1 MSCLFVFELQAVP
14 FEWIMIC
21 WRFQLEICSISGWK
35 MLISVFKI
43 SIFLQFN
50 RYVWIVEHVLA
61 RTTKN
66 TLSIWSVEKVYH
78 LFPKYWPNKRCWI
91 FPYHHFASKS
101 KYLFTICI
109 VIVLFQNE
117 HFKFHNRINF
127 LIPHLNKD
135 ILQKFIIESSTKGL
149 IQSSAILPTK

>member
-14 FEWIMIC
+14 FEWIVIC

-43 SIFLQFN
+43 WIFVQFN
-50 RYVWIVEHVLA
+50 RFVRIVEHVLA

-66 TLSIWSVEKVYH
+66 ILSIWSVEKVYH
-78 LFPKYWPNKRCWI
+78 LFPKYWPNKWCWI
-91 FPYHHFASKS
+91 FPYHHSVSKP

-109 VIVLFQNE
+109 VIVLCQNE

-127 LIPHLNKD
+127 LISHLNKD
-135 ILQKFIIESSTKGL
+135 ILQKFIFESSTKGL
-149 IQSSAILPTK
+149 IQSSTILPTK